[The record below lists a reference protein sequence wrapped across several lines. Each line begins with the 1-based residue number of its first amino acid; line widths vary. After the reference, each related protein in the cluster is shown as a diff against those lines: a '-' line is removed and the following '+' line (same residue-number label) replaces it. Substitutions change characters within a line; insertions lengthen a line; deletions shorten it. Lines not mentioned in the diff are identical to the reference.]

1 MALTTAGSHANT
13 SAPGCTCSHM
23 QRRTALSTRTPPV
36 LLLRQLPCPLSHP
49 HPLHPGSTAASLV
62 PRAPTHTQALESH
75 HHSHPLSRRCLWRL
89 TARRTTNIARHLP
102 WTQSCGL
109 LASAPG
115 ATAPGSAHHANSRLI
130 PPAVPGG
137 PTGRSKPNSMASQG
151 AASAASHHHF
161 NPRYNHHHHNSN
173 HQQHQPSSHSH
184 AIQHQHQG
192 GTLSGRGGAW
202 GMPGPL
208 APLAGGPN
216 PRYDSSATSSAIAA
230 PQSSRHHP
238 VPVPA
243 PAPQPKSSPGESLL
257 TVGTDGAASASTSA
271 STSVLHPAT
280 SLLPSSTTATV
291 TAVALSAARHGQPMQ
306 GPLSSSG
313 PSSVPHNIPPG
324 LPSHGS
330 QTPISSVSPQ
340 LDSRSQAGGELTQLE
355 RLFIKDFALVSE
367 QTVRL
372 GPGLNVIT
380 GESGSGKSVLVEAF
394 SQILGAP
401 APQEC
406 VRAAADTAVIE
417 GTFLVGDEQREAV
430 GKLLSSCGLPLRA
443 MQPRPQPLANGA
455 EDSAAG
461 TPSSS
466 SSINAGAGSGAL
478 SGPGAL
484 RLTVRREISQAAA
497 GGHRSRV
504 FLNGSP
510 TSLRILREVGALLVD
525 TNGQHSSMSLRDA
538 STQLDLLDRIAGT
551 SMLAGNYGAA
561 LARLREIEGR
571 LDELD
576 ELDDEQERAIMQKL
590 VDAVAR
596 LRVQPGEERELRR
609 MQKKME
615 ARRVAVEQCGLVRM
629 ALCGE
634 GGAGGV
640 TDALRTIEAQLNA
653 ILAQEEQNRAVAA
666 AAAVVKVPRG
676 KDGSKVAAAAADD
689 DVAAA
694 GAGEDDAGEE
704 EADGDDD
711 DYGDNGA
718 AAGARL
724 MEEALEQVAAAKD
737 ILAEAETTVK
747 AYARRYQFSQADH
760 DAVAERLARIERLM
774 KQASAA
780 GFGAIGGGGGIGSGT
795 VSRGGFRGAG
805 GGSRISSTEQ
815 LLELARE
822 CSAKLAAYYEME
834 GQRAEWEAQLEAL
847 VSELRNTALQ
857 LSSRRRAAA
866 AALRS
871 AVEGCLRDLAMGGS
885 RFDVRIGWA
894 EDRTAT
900 EGLYVGEEEAEEAGV
915 AELGGRTYVLGARG
929 LDQVEFLLAAG
940 PAEPL
945 RPLAAVVS
953 GGESARIMLALKAA
967 PAQAGVAA
975 AAAAAGCGGGAGGV
989 PIMIL
994 DELDSGIG
1002 ARLGSAV
1009 GSILA
1014 RMALPTHGSNSQII
1028 CVTHLPQVACYA
1040 THHIKVQKQL
1050 PQLPND
1056 DTSGATGSSSSSPYA
1071 RAIPVENLEALTA
1084 PLTTSSGPAAAAR
1097 VTTSFVPLRTFEQ
1110 RAEEVAAM
1118 LGLDR
1123 GVAEEMLCNAQSQ
1136 VAAMYP
1142 PGSLPEGLLFP
1153 GQNTHAHA
1161 PVHMRNCKRQEE
1173 KDWSRRGGDTVP
1185 ETTAPGQ
1192 WLPAD
1197 GGDDSLANVRRVVQ
1211 ETLRSGDV
1219 AEIVGGGGGSGSRI
1233 SSGFSVVVSPAMD
1246 PNAVR
1251 LGGGGG
1257 GEAALSGAA
1266 AAGGRLG
1273 VDGHSSAS
1281 GGSGD
1286 GKSVVQDDGD
1296 DYDDQ
1301 EAAEA
1306 ELSAQLLAG
1315 VEAAAMQHLKRMEAQ
1330 AKEAAAAASAAAAI
1344 MAPIESSS
1352 SSSSTAPL
1360 TRAVPPGSAA
1370 AGAAVVVTAANTSG
1384 EAPVVSE
1391 LRRQTSAPPHVG
1403 DVTSGPRGE
1412 EQRVANEEDEEAG
1425 EQVGSDGPGAGAGAP
1440 DPQPKS
1446 EIATACVGDA
1456 KDRRLLGGES
1466 EPSLSVGSGNA
1477 DAITSATAV
1486 NAAAVNIAA
1495 VRTSAEAGS
1504 SAAAGNGNTIVSYS
1518 PSTGLSYDVAT
1529 VARDSRSE
1537 GSTEFNVTVQPSKS
1551 PLPYNFSVGA
1561 DRDATEPSTEAES
1574 VRDVVDNRY
1583 GHTHLG
1589 NPYDNV
1595 YGREDAQEDQEWP
1608 WYQEFG
1614 ANDGTAESPSQVYDT
1629 ADPSQYTYGVGDA
1642 VAGGRFVVVPS
1653 GSENE
1658 FNEMFRTIMSFSR
1671 EDYEQEAMRSH
1682 EVTLAEALRDA
1693 GMGRTG
1699 RKSLSYGF
1707 CGFFYFRTDGQT
1719 DRQATR

>member
-1 MALTTAGSHANT
+1 MALTTAGNHANT
-13 SAPGCTCSHM
+13 SAPGCTCPHM
-23 QRRTALSTRTPPV
+23 QRRTAHSTRTAPV
-36 LLLRQLPCPLSHP
+36 LLLRQLPCPHSHP
-49 HPLHPGSTAASLV
+49 QPLHPGNSAASLV
-62 PRAPTHTQALESH
+62 PRGPTLPRALDSH
-75 HHSHPLSRRCLWRL
+75 HHSHQLSRRCLWRL
-89 TARRTTNIARHLP
+89 TARRTANIARHLP
-102 WTQSCGL
+102 WTQSGGL
-109 LASAPG
+109 L
-115 ATAPGSAHHANSRLI
+115 ATAPGSTHHANSRLT
-130 PPAVPGG
+130 PPAASGAAPGG
-137 PTGRSKPNSMASQG
+137 LTGRSKSNLMASQG

-184 AIQHQHQG
+184 AVQHQHQG
-192 GTLSGRGGAW
+192 GNFSGRGGAW
-202 GMPGPL
+202 GTPGPL
-208 APLAGGPN
+208 APRAGGPN
-216 PRYDSSATSSAIAA
+216 PRYDSSATSSSAIAV
-230 PQSSRHHP
+230 PQSSPHHP
-238 VPVPA
+238 VPLPA
-243 PAPQPKSSPGESLL
+243 PKPKSPPGESLL
-257 TVGTDGAASASTSA
+257 APAGGTASDSPSA
-271 STSVLHPAT
+271 PHSAT
-280 SLLPSSTTATV
+280 PPPVPSSAAAAAITA
-291 TAVALSAARHGQPMQ
+291 AAALSMARHGQPMQ
-306 GPLSSSG
+306 GPFGGSG
-313 PSSVPHNIPPG
+313 PSSVPHNLSPVP
-324 LPSHGS
+324 PSHGS
-330 QTPISSVSPQ
+330 QSPVSSVSPQ

-430 GKLLSSCGLPLRA
+430 WKLLSSCGLPLRSVP
-443 MQPRPQPLANGA
+443 PRPQQLANGE

-461 TPSSS
+461 PPSNSSS
-466 SSINAGAGSGAL
+466 CINAGAGSGAL
-478 SGPGAL
+478 AGPGAL
-484 RLTVRREISQAAA
+484 RLTVRREISQAAG

-510 TSLRILREVGALLVD
+510 SSLRILREVGALLVD

-561 LARLREIEGR
+561 LARLRELEGL

-576 ELDDEQERAIMQKL
+576 ELDDEQERATMQKL
-590 VDAVAR
+590 VDAVAK

-609 MQKKME
+609 MLKKTE

-653 ILAQEEQNRAVAA
+653 ILAQEEQNRAA
-666 AAAVVKVPRG
+666 AAAVVKSPRG
-676 KDGSKVAAAAADD
+676 KDGSKVAAAAAADAD

-694 GAGEDDAGEE
+694 GAGEVDAGEE
-704 EADGDDD
+704 EEDGDDD
-711 DYGDNGA
+711 DDGDNGA
-718 AAGARL
+718 AAGVRM

-737 ILAEAETTVK
+737 TLAAAETTVR

-760 DAVAERLARIERLM
+760 DATAERLARIERLM

-780 GFGAIGGGGGIGSGT
+780 GFGASGGGGGIGSGT
-795 VSRGGFRGAG
+795 ASRGGFRGGG
-805 GGSRISSTEQ
+805 GGSRIISTEQ
-815 LLELARE
+815 LLEVAGE
-822 CSAKLAAYYEME
+822 CSARLAAYYEME
-834 GQRAEWEAQLEAL
+834 GQRAEWEAQLEAV
-847 VSELRNTALQ
+847 VSELRSTALQ

-894 EDRTAT
+894 EDRTAM

-915 AELGGRTYVLGARG
+915 AELGGRTYVIGARG

-945 RPLAAVVS
+945 RPLAAVAS
-953 GGESARIMLALKAA
+953 GGESARVMLALKAA
-967 PAQAGVAA
+967 PAQAGVA

-1009 GSILA
+1009 GCILA
-1014 RMALPTHGSNSQII
+1014 RMVLPTHGSNSQII

-1056 DTSGATGSSSSSPYA
+1056 DASGTTGSSSSSPYVGGISVEGREA
-1071 RAIPVENLEALTA
+1071 RTA
-1084 PLTTSSGPAAAAR
+1084 PLTASSSAAAAAR
-1097 VTTSFVPLRTFEQ
+1097 VMTSFVPLRTFEQ

-1123 GVAEEMLCNAQSQ
+1123 GVAEEMLCSAQSQ

-1142 PGSLPEGLLFP
+1142 PGSSPEGLTFSR
-1153 GQNTHAHA
+1153 QNTHAHA
-1161 PVHMRNCKRQEE
+1161 PVQVRNGKQQEEE
-1173 KDWSRRGGDTVP
+1173 KDWSRRGSATVP
-1185 ETTAPGQ
+1185 AATAPLQ

-1219 AEIVGGGGGSGSRI
+1219 GEIAGGGSGSRI
-1233 SSGFSVVVSPAMD
+1233 SAGFSVVVSPAMD

-1251 LGGGGG
+1251 LG
-1257 GEAALSGAA
+1257 A
-1266 AAGGRLG
+1266 RLG
-1273 VDGHSSAS
+1273 VNGHSSAS
-1281 GGSGD
+1281 GGSG
-1286 GKSVVQDDGD
+1286 GGESVVQDDGD

-1330 AKEAAAAASAAAAI
+1330 AKEAAAAAAAAAAI
-1344 MAPIESSS
+1344 VAPIESSS
-1352 SSSSTAPL
+1352 SSMAPL
-1360 TRAVPPGSAA
+1360 IKALPPGSAA
-1370 AGAAVVVTAANTSG
+1370 AVTAAAAVMAANTGG
-1384 EAPVVSE
+1384 EAPGVSE
-1391 LRRQTSAPPHVG
+1391 LRWRTSTPPAAPPDVG
-1403 DVTSGPRGE
+1403 VVTSGPQEQGEHVANDLDEGAGE
-1412 EQRVANEEDEEAG
+1412 EVR
-1425 EQVGSDGPGAGAGAP
+1425 SDGPGAGAP
-1440 DPQPKS
+1440 EPKS
-1446 EIATACVGDA
+1446 EIAIAVVGDA
-1456 KDRRLLGGES
+1456 KDRGPLGNEVG
-1466 EPSLSVGSGNA
+1466 PSWSDGSGSA
-1477 DAITSATAV
+1477 DAIAT
-1486 NAAAVNIAA
+1486 AAAVNTSTAA
-1495 VRTSAEAGS
+1495 G
-1504 SAAAGNGNTIVSYS
+1504 SAAASGNGNTITYD
-1518 PSTGLSYDVAT
+1518 PSSSGLSYDVPAAAAAT
-1529 VARDSRSE
+1529 DPRSA
-1537 GSTEFNVTVQPSKS
+1537 GSTGFAVTVQPSKP
-1551 PLPYNFSVGA
+1551 PLPYNFSVSA
-1561 DRDATEPSTEAES
+1561 DGDAAEPAAEVES
-1574 VRDVVDNRY
+1574 DSDIVDSRY
-1583 GHTHLG
+1583 GRTHLG
-1589 NPYDNV
+1589 SPYDNLCD
-1595 YGREDAQEDQEWP
+1595 REEAQEDQERP

-1614 ANDGTAESPSQVYDT
+1614 ADDDTAEAPSQVYDT
-1629 ADPSQYTYGVGDA
+1629 ADAGEYTYGVGDA
-1642 VAGGRFVVVPS
+1642 VTGGRFIVVPS

-1671 EDYEQEAMRSH
+1671 EDYEQEAVRSH
-1682 EVTLAEALRDA
+1682 EATLAEALRDA
-1693 GMGRTG
+1693 GMG
-1699 RKSLSYGF
+1699 
-1707 CGFFYFRTDGQT
+1707 
-1719 DRQATR
+1719 